1 MERGLRIFQEEAMQR
16 KPVVL
21 VYRGVKYVRK

>member
-1 MERGLRIFQEEAMQR
+1 MERGLGILQEDTMQR

-21 VYRGVKYVRK
+21 VYRGVKYTRK